1 MTSTPRAQALHDLH
15 TLFGDR
21 IHAYT
26 IPASYPHPPVF
37 VEASFRTP
45 HPSKLAPLGIDA
57 CEVLRQQGK
66 RNWLGDIA
74 NALQRL
80 HGPIVA
86 TLDNFC
92 STERVNDL
100 VSSVDSM
107 WKDEIVD
114 LITGSP
120 TTSLLATRYQN
131 THAAPDCFWSYL
143 SIRIPP
149 HRIALTRALT
159 GAYDLAIERGKWVG
173 LARQWRLCGMCAM
186 TM

>member
-66 RNWLGDIA
+66 QNWLGDIA

-86 TLDNFC
+86 TLDDFC
-92 STERVNDL
+92 STERVNVL
-100 VSSVDSM
+100 YHPWTPCGKTRLWISSRVR
-107 WKDEIVD
+107 
-114 LITGSP
+114 
-120 TTSLLATRYQN
+120 LLRLSWPHATRILMQ
-131 THAAPDCFWSYL
+131 HL
-143 SIRIPP
+143 
-149 HRIALTRALT
+149 IASGLTLVYASHPTELP
-159 GAYDLAIERGKWVG
+159 
-173 LARQWRLCGMCAM
+173 
-186 TM
+186 